1 MDMDFNDVKRIVGDT
16 AKTVAKKSGEA
27 LEYGKIKYAIYDIQ
41 NDISKIFTQIGQD
54 VYESYKN
61 GDDAADFSEKCK
73 VIDEKKC
80 MIEELQ
86 ADLAALKNSK
96 KCSECGK
103 MAKKDDAYCPA
114 CGQNF

>member
-16 AKTVAKKSGEA
+16 AKTVAKKSGDA

-41 NDISKIFTQIGQD
+41 NDINKIFSQMGQD
-54 VYESYKN
+54 VYESYKS
-61 GDDAADFSEKCK
+61 GDNEPNFSEKCQL
-73 VIDEKKC
+73 IDEKKH

-86 ADLAALKNSK
+86 NDLAALKNNK
-96 KCSECGK
+96 KCSDCGK

-114 CGQNF
+114 CGQSF